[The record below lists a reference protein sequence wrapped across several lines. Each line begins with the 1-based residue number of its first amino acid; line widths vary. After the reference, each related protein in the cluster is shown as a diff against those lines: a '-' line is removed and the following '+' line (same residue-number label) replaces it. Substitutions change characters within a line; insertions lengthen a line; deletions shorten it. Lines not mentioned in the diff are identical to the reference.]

1 MGRLV
6 DTTHSLLCN
15 RIFRPNICRNVDRR
29 KRTTILNK
37 KLWSSHEIFLD
48 NSINTLYNIIIDNL
62 KLKSGESKMA
72 TANYTEQQTKEMVAQ
87 YEAAP
92 TRDTVEAIA
101 EQFGKNTRSVI
112 AKLSREGVYKAQPR
126 TTKSGEPVVLK
137 QELVDSIQAHFGIE
151 LPSLVKASKA
161 DLQKIVEVIS

>member
-92 TRDTVEAIA
+92 TKETVVAIA
-101 EQFGKNTRSVI
+101 EKLGKNTRSVI

-126 TTKSGEPVVLK
+126 TTKRGEPVVLK
-137 QELVDSIQAHFGIE
+137 QELVNIIQEHFGDE
-151 LPSLVKASKA
+151 FPSLVKASKV
-161 DLQKIVEVIS
+161 DLQKLIEKIS